1 MTRFAKSLVLA
12 AVVLTAAFPAFA
24 KTDALSLVPA
34 NAVTVGLV
42 KVSDMRS
49 SPLSGML
56 FEQADKMGGNGDA
69 DMFLTEAGLDPKK
82 DIDVLVVATAPLTN
96 LGKEADVLVAAEGRY
111 NVERLT
117 SALVARGAVR
127 KAGYYLLPDND
138 QHEGDQRGAV
148 AFPDSKLAVMGNER
162 AVAAALTAYA
172 NGGTGFR
179 NAGALATDLRRID
192 ASATAWALV
201 DVTRAQRL
209 AGARVPQSKQGGDA
223 LNAALKSV
231 TTMGL
236 WATDTGDSVKL
247 GAFGLAND
255 SETLELLEDTLRGAL
270 SAMRLAV
277 KDKAPEL
284 VSLLRRFEINRTD
297 TSVTING
304 SVPAST
310 IRDVMTKKRAAVK

>member
-1 MTRFAKSLVLA
+1 MNRLAKSLAIA
-12 AVVLTAAFPAFA
+12 AVALTAAFPALA

-34 NAVTVGLV
+34 NAVTVGV
-42 KVSDMRS
+42 VNVSDMRT

-56 FEQADKMGGNGDA
+56 FDHADRMGGNGEA
-69 DMFLTEAGLDPKK
+69 SKFLTEAGLDPKK
-82 DIDVLVVATAPLTN
+82 DIDVLVVATAPRTN

-117 SALVARGAVR
+117 SALVTRGAIK
-127 KAGYYLLPDND
+127 KAGYYLLPEEAKTDNG
-138 QHEGDQRGAV
+138 ERGAV
-148 AFPDSKLAVMGNER
+148 AFPDSKLALMGTER
-162 AVAAALTAYA
+162 AVAGALAAYA

-179 NAGALATDLRRID
+179 TTGALAPELGRID
-192 ASATAWALV
+192 AKATAWAIV

-209 AGARVPQSKQGGDA
+209 AGARVPHAKQGNDA

-231 TTMGL
+231 STMAV
-236 WATDTGDSVKL
+236 WATDTGDAMNL

-255 SETLELLEDTLRGAL
+255 EETLMLLEDTLRGAL

-284 VSLLRRFEINRTD
+284 VSLLRRFEISRTD
-297 TSVTING
+297 TSVSIRG

-310 IRDVMTKKRAAVK
+310 IRDVMKHKSASK